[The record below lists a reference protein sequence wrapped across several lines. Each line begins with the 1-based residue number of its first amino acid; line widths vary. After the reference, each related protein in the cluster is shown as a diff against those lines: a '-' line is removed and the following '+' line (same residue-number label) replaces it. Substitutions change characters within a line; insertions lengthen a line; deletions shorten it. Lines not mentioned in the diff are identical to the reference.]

1 MFRLAG
7 VLHARGFAITVFHT
21 HFNAPD
27 PARHPRYRFVPVPVP
42 DGISGPAPVAI
53 EDVVARIIALGAA
66 CEPAFRDRLAA
77 VLDEYSRDAVAC
89 LVADAHLLPVFQV
102 AARMGVPALALRTG
116 SAASYACFAAYP
128 MLCYRGYL
136 PVQGTSRSPVH
147 MLHFSLASSYMMQ
160 CNGCVHSFVP
170 SIVGPTS

>member
-1 MFRLAG
+1 
-7 VLHARGFAITVFHT
+7 
-21 HFNAPD
+21 
-27 PARHPRYRFVPVPVP
+27 VP

-66 CEPAFRDRLAA
+66 CEPAFRTRLAA
-77 VLDEYSRDAVAC
+77 VLEEDEYSGDSVAC

-128 MLCYRGYL
+128 MLCDRGYL

-147 MLHFSLASSYMMQ
+147 MLHFSLASSYMTPLDAFI
-160 CNGCVHSFVP
+160 HSFPVLLDQQAKIARVLFVD
-170 SIVGPTS
+170 STQIRSSTCRCRSCRRTGCGT